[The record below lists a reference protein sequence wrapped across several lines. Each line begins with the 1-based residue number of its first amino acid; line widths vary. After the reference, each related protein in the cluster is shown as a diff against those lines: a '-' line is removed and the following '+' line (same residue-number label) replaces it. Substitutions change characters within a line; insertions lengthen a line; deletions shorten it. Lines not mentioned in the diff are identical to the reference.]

1 MNIPG
6 PPRMKPDSNN
16 RRNRDKYCRYHRDY
30 GHDTNDCY
38 NLKNLIEAMIR
49 RGQLANY
56 VRRENQERQ
65 GRNREDEALQD
76 LH

>member
-1 MNIPG
+1 M
-6 PPRMKPDSNN
+6 RLDSLRVVVFNN
-16 RRNRDKYCRYHRDY
+16 RCNRDKYCRYHRDY

-38 NLKNLIEAMIR
+38 NLKNLIEAIIR

-65 GRNREDEALQD
+65 GRNREDEGVAL
-76 LH
+76 H

>member
-1 MNIPG
+1 MPT
-6 PPRMKPDSNN
+6 RLDSLRVVVSNN

-38 NLKNLIEAMIR
+38 NLKNLIEAIIR
-49 RGQLANY
+49 R
-56 VRRENQERQ
+56 
-65 GRNREDEALQD
+65 DEGVT